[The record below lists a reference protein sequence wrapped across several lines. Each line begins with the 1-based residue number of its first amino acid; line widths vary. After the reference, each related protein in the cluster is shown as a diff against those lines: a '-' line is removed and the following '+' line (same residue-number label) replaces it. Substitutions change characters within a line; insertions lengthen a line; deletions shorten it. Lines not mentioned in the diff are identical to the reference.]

1 MKICITGANGFI
13 GNSICQNLSLSG
25 YQVTAAVRF
34 LKSTIRQNRNIE
46 YIRVGEINSDTNW
59 KKALSGCEYVI
70 HCAGKVHEM
79 SKESK
84 YDEYKTINVDGTHQL
99 AIQAAKAGVR
109 RLIFLSTI
117 KVNGEFTE
125 DGFPFSS
132 SEKINPKDFY
142 SSSKYEAEQILWK
155 VANQSGLEVVILRL
169 PLVYGEGMKGNLK
182 RLMKLIN
189 YNIPLPFKSIKNK
202 RSLIGID
209 NLIDIIK
216 VCIENMNA
224 PGKTFLVSDGKDL
237 STPGLTHLLGSAM
250 SCSPVLFSVP
260 VKLLKFSSR
269 IIGLKSEME
278 RLTTSLQVD
287 NGHVFKILN
296 WIPPISVEEGIRRM
310 VQGK

>member
-1 MKICITGANGFI
+1 MKICITGASGFI

-25 YQVTAAVRF
+25 HQVKATVRF
-34 LKSTIRQNRNIE
+34 LKSAIRQNRNIE
-46 YIRVGEINSDTNW
+46 YISVGEINSDTNW

-70 HCAGKVHEM
+70 HCAGKFHEM

-155 VANQSGLEVVILRL
+155 VANQSGLEVVTLRL

-189 YNIPLPFKSIKNK
+189 YNFPLPFKSIKNK

-237 STPGLTHLLGSAM
+237 STPDLTHLLGSAM